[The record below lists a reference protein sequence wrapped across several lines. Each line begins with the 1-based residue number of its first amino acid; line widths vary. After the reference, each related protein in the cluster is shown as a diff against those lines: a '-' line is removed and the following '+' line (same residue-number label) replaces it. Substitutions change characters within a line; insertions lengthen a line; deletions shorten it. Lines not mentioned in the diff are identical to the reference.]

1 MFLDSHTSI
10 GWLQGG
16 QHATL
21 NIILVTLPTWNY
33 TMLYIW
39 TKYFKFY
46 QQMSNGLFGHYRI
59 LTTLLGKS
67 WYW

>member
-1 MFLDSHTSI
+1 MVLRTNINFCEAWSHLVSFSSIVLGLVNKMFLDSHTSI

-33 TMLYIW
+33 TMLYI
-39 TKYFKFY
+39 
-46 QQMSNGLFGHYRI
+46 
-59 LTTLLGKS
+59 
-67 WYW
+67 